1 MKDKTSHVQR
11 KLFVSQM
18 ALQLQVALC
27 WNLLNTKQHLIN
39 LFHMLFGLTKQ
50 AINLSISSMLL
61 KSQILMLQVDKLF
74 SVSQVMDVIETG
86 LKLHQTVVQNFH
98 QTIRNFALAKEGAGL
113 LKNISIIPLFN
124 QTLNWQ

>member
-1 MKDKTSHVQR
+1 
-11 KLFVSQM
+11 
-18 ALQLQVALC
+18 
-27 WNLLNTKQHLIN
+27 
-39 LFHMLFGLTKQ
+39 
-50 AINLSISSMLL
+50 
-61 KSQILMLQVDKLF
+61 MLQVDKLF
-74 SVSQVMDVIETG
+74 SVSLVMDVIETG